1 MRIVVIV
8 GANTPAGRAALEC
21 LGGYRADFILDG
33 LVDEGTDPRWLAEQV
48 VRFTPLRLGITDDYA
63 VSPVLAERA
72 ELTRDAGLVDWEL
85 PELMVCSGS
94 GAIAEVAGLPADI
107 VIVCLPGIPGQI
119 AVTAAAQAGTGQIW
133 WSCPAG
139 KELRLPDGVRQVAGD
154 ELPGLLLAAR

>member
-1 MRIVVIV
+1 MTGVQ
-8 GANTPAGRAALEC
+8 TCALP
-21 LGGYRADFILDG
+21 ILPEE
-33 LVDEGTDPRWLAEQV
+33 VEHIFMPF
-48 VRFTPLRLGITDDYA
+48 FT
-63 VSPVLAERA
+63 SA

-85 PELMVCSGS
+85 LELMVCSGS

-107 VIVCLPGIPGQI
+107 MIVCLPGIPGQI

-139 KELRLPDGVRQVAGD
+139 KELRLPDGVRQVAGG